1 MSFEGE
7 EDLDVELGD
16 IVPCDC
22 SEGSYGHINA
32 LVERDWPPRFSLGN
46 AHFGDCKRR
55 VIGKWIVEDGEWK
68 VSMES

>member
-7 EDLDVELGD
+7 EDLDVQLGD

-46 AHFGDCKRR
+46 AHFWRLQASGNWEMDCGR
-55 VIGKWIVEDGEWK
+55 W
-68 VSMES
+68 